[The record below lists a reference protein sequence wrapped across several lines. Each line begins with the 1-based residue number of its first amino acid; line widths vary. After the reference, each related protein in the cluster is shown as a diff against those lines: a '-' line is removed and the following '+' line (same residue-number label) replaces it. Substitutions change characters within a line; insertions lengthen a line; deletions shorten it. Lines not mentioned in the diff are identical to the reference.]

1 VLSRLAE
8 LGEEELRPKPLLTGR
23 DLIELGYQ
31 PGPSFGKMLAAV
43 EDAQLEARVQSKE
56 AALALVRAEFG
67 YPK

>member
-1 VLSRLAE
+1 
-8 LGEEELRPKPLLTGR
+8 
-23 DLIELGYQ
+23 
-31 PGPSFGKMLAAV
+31 V